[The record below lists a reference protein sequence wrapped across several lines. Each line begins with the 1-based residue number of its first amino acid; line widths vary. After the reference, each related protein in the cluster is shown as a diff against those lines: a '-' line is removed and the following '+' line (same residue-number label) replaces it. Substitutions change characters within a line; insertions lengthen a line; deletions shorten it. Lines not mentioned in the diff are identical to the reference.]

1 MYTIKQASALTG
13 LSADTLRAWERRYR
27 LPPPRRSEGG
37 YRLYDDAS
45 LAIYQR
51 MQRLIEQGWAPR
63 QAADAARAEPA
74 DPATGELPPRLE
86 PEAFVAEVIA
96 GRLGGDELGAA
107 LRVAMATLS
116 PAEFADE
123 WMLPMLGALGRGW
136 QEGALSVAQEHE
148 VAAALMRRLS
158 IGFEEAAAP
167 GETPPVLVGL
177 LPGCTHE
184 VALLAFAV
192 LARSAGVA
200 VLYLGANVPL
210 ESWVSETRRVGA
222 AAIVTA
228 VHSDEDVA
236 AAGDL
241 LDALGGV
248 ERRPQV
254 FVGGSRQAEL
264 SGRGTPLGHG
274 LAPAAALVRS
284 SLDPLPAG

>member
-1 MYTIKQASALTG
+1 M
-13 LSADTLRAWERRYR
+13 
-27 LPPPRRSEGG
+27 
-37 YRLYDDAS
+37 
-45 LAIYQR
+45 
-51 MQRLIEQGWAPR
+51 
-63 QAADAARAEPA
+63 
-74 DPATGELPPRLE
+74 
-86 PEAFVAEVIA
+86 
-96 GRLGGDELGAA
+96 
-107 LRVAMATLS
+107 
-116 PAEFADE
+116 
-123 WMLPMLGALGRGW
+123 
-136 QEGALSVAQEHE
+136 
-148 VAAALMRRLS
+148 
-158 IGFEEAAAP
+158 
-167 GETPPVLVGL
+167 
-177 LPGCTHE
+177 
-184 VALLAFAV
+184 
-192 LARSAGVA
+192 A

-284 SLDPLPAG
+284 SLGPLPAG